1 MKRFLTVV
9 LAVLAL
15 SGCKSASDAARE
27 QADAVAYKPVE
38 YANASTPGP
47 QVVVLPGGIK
57 AAGAT
62 FTQKISENNIADFA
76 EIELSK
82 ANFKVLERSD
92 IGPLLNEIQVAVGM
106 GDPEALKKFRKGRFQ
121 TTRWFLRFDI
131 LKAEPVAAAQKK
143 FDGTTL
149 GIIAGALIAGATDN
163 KAAGTAAGAAIASA
177 KSSDASEVWLVGL
190 RYKIL
195 DAVTGEQAA
204 TGYFEE
210 KMEIG
215 EKVSSFLGITQAKGV
230 RVGLDTM
237 SQLLVQRAVQEID
250 AQYKG
255 DQPPPAAVAS
265 VAPADAPEP
274 DEQPAAQAAKPRAEP
289 ARPEHQTTHHAAQ
302 QAGKTGH
309 AKAASAGHS
318 TGTGTMEATESGGIR
333 MDAETY
339 AKLQQSIREQNSQ
352 EGGKAD

>member
-1 MKRFLTVV
+1 MKRIMVV
-9 LAVLAL
+9 LLVVVSLC
-15 SGCKSASDAARE
+15 GCKKASETARE
-27 QADAVAYKPVE
+27 AADAVAYKPVE
-38 YANASTPGP
+38 YVNASVPGP
-47 QVVVLPGGIK
+47 QVVVIPGGIK
-57 AAGAT
+57 AANAT

-92 IGPLLNEIQVAVGM
+92 LGPLLNEIQVAVGM
-106 GDPEALKKFRKGRFQ
+106 GDPESLKKFRKGRFQ

-149 GIIAGALIAGATDN
+149 GIIAGALIAGATDS
-163 KAAGTAAGAAIASA
+163 KAAGAATGAAIASA
-177 KSSDASEVWLVGL
+177 KSSDASEIWLVGL

-215 EKVSSFLGITQAKGV
+215 QKVTSFLGVTEAKGV

-265 VAPADAPEP
+265 AAPADETP
-274 DEQPAAQAAKPRAEP
+274 AEP
-289 ARPEHQTTHHAAQ
+289 AAEAAAPATKPTQ
-302 QAGKTGH
+302 QPAQHAGKAGH
-309 AKAASAGHS
+309 AKAPAAGQS
-318 TGTGTMEATESGGIR
+318 SGQGAVEVTEGGGIR
-333 MDAETY
+333 MDAESY
-339 AKLQQSIREQNSQ
+339 AKLQQSLREQS
-352 EGGKAD
+352 EREAAKPE

>member
-1 MKRFLTVV
+1 MKRFLATMLV
-9 LAVLAL
+9 LMAL
-15 SGCKSASDAARE
+15 SGCKSASDAAKE

-38 YANASTPGP
+38 YANASVPGP
-47 QVVVLPGGIK
+47 QIVVLPGSIK
-57 AAGAT
+57 ASGAT
-62 FTQKISENNIADFA
+62 FTQKVSENNIADFA

-92 IGPLLNEIQVAVGM
+92 IGPLINEIQVAVGM
-106 GDPEALKKFRKGRFQ
+106 GDPDSLKKFRKGRFQ

-149 GIIAGALIAGATDN
+149 GIIAGALIAGATDS

-215 EKVSSFLGITQAKGV
+215 EKVTSFLGITQAKGV

-237 SQLLVQRAVQEID
+237 SQLLVQKAVQEID
-250 AQYKG
+250 SQYKG
-255 DQPPPAAVAS
+255 DQPPPVVQASAA
-265 VAPADAPEP
+265 APET
-274 DEQPAAQAAKPRAEP
+274 DEEPAAQTGKAQPEKAAQAEP
-289 ARPEHQTTHHAAQ
+289 AKPAHQPAKAA
-302 QAGKTGH
+302 H
-309 AKAASAGHS
+309 AKAGSHQAS
-318 TGTGTMEATESGGIR
+318 GTIEATESGGLR

-339 AKLQQSIREQNSQ
+339 AKLQQSLKEQAAQ
-352 EGGKAD
+352 EGKPAE

>member
-1 MKRFLTVV
+1 MKRIMVV
-9 LAVLAL
+9 LLVVVSLC
-15 SGCKSASDAARE
+15 GCKKASETARE
-27 QADAVAYKPVE
+27 AADAVAYKPVE
-38 YANASTPGP
+38 YVNASVPGP
-47 QVVVLPGGIK
+47 QVVVIPGGIK
-57 AAGAT
+57 AANAT

-92 IGPLLNEIQVAVGM
+92 LGPLLNEIQVAVGM
-106 GDPEALKKFRKGRFQ
+106 GDPESLKKFRKGRFQ

-163 KAAGTAAGAAIASA
+163 KAAGAATGAAIASA
-177 KSSDASEVWLVGL
+177 KSSDASEIWLVGL

-215 EKVSSFLGITQAKGV
+215 QKVTSFLGITEAKGV

-237 SQLLVQRAVQEID
+237 SQLLVQKAVQEID

-265 VAPADAPEP
+265 AAPEEP
-274 DEQPAAQAAKPRAEP
+274 GEPAAEPAAPAAKPA
-289 ARPEHQTTHHAAQ
+289 HQAAHQAAQHAAK
-302 QAGKTGH
+302 AAH
-309 AKAASAGHS
+309 AKAPAAGQS
-318 TGTGTMEATESGGIR
+318 SGQGTVEVTEGGGIR
-333 MDAETY
+333 MDSESY
-339 AKLQQSIREQNSQ
+339 AKLQQSLREQS
-352 EGGKAD
+352 EREAAKPE